1 MRRIIV
7 EEPVSRAATWSL
19 RLAVF
24 ALAVAAIAMAMGRL
38 LRAEP
43 PATLAVFAAALALG
57 AVAALLA
64 LAGLSVVWRLGRKGA
79 REAITALLLVA
90 ALFAWPARMAI
101 EALRL
106 PPISDVTTDL
116 VEPPAFSRSARA
128 QAARAGRIRD
138 LPDEATRDMQRRAW
152 PDLEPVILDVEPE
165 QAFRQAL
172 RAAQAM
178 GWRIVEQTRP
188 GGRTGAAQ
196 IEATDRTPLL
206 GLPDDIVIR
215 LRPLVGQTRVDIRS
229 ASRYGR
235 HDLGANARRVRAFI
249 EELLAREQAAR

>member
-7 EEPVSRAATWSL
+7 EEPVSRAATWS
-19 RLAVF
+19 RRFAVF
-24 ALAVAAIAMAMGRL
+24 ALAVAGIALAMGRL

-57 AVAALLA
+57 VAAALLA

-79 REAITALLLVA
+79 REAITALAIVA
-90 ALFAWPARMAI
+90 ALFAWPARLAI

-128 QAARAGRIRD
+128 QAARAGRTRD
-138 LPDEATRDMQRRAW
+138 LPDEATREAQRRAW

-165 QAFRQAL
+165 RAFRQTL
-172 RAAQAM
+172 RTAQAM
-178 GWRIVEQTRP
+178 GWRIIEQTAP
-188 GGRTGAAQ
+188 GGRSGVGR
-196 IEATDRTPLL
+196 IEAIDRTPLL

-215 LRPLVGQTRVDIRS
+215 LRPLVGQTRIDIRS
-229 ASRYGR
+229 ASRFGR
-235 HDLGANARRVRAFI
+235 HDLGANARRLRAFL
-249 EELLAREQAAR
+249 EELPAREQAGR